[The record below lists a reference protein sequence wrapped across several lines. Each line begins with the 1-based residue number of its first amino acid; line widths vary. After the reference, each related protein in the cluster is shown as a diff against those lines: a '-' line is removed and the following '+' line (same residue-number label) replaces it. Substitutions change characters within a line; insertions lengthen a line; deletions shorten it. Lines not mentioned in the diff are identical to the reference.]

1 MDLELKEKN
10 KKREGHDPSDYS
22 SLDVE
27 LDTDDFIESLARR
40 MGMDENFY
48 EKYTGEDFS
57 LVRNGYGNP
66 VDGYGDDY
74 HDDDEEYEITD
85 IEDNEDEFKDP
96 DHDKPSSI
104 SELVKAR
111 VAAFG
116 DDDEG
121 EDYDID
127 EHPKTGEKLPTPTV
141 VNDDEGKQDLKVPT
155 PVVVEEPDQKMS
167 AGSGSIIDND
177 LRIPVPKPIKG
188 TDDEPERS
196 ERSSQD
202 ELPKID
208 SFVKRAKTNQ
218 DPDKSAMFGTAK
230 PKAEPRDFS
239 LDDDKIDDEDDLEL
253 DDDEDEFDDEDDLE
267 LEDTEDY
274 EDEDDLE
281 LEDAEDYDDE
291 DDFEIED
298 DELGFRMA
306 QPVKKMKL
314 AEPLNKDEADGADS
328 KKGRN
333 KNEFSEINVLTQNL
347 ENMIEEMQNL
357 CIDTEELE
365 DIVEEAKESQEK
377 NDFYNSKKLLEK
389 GLNKV
394 QEYKANYLAIN
405 LSDMISTTHLRIT
418 RIDAPKKERDELLA
432 KIKKGKKFFM
442 KKKYEKT
449 ERVLEEINLI
459 IDKTYKELEP
469 KPLPPIEAGPST
481 EAEPLPEG
489 GGPEPAGMHADTQNR
504 FNDEIVSPEL
514 PPGFEKRSK
523 PQINSG
529 ASSAPETGRTEEI
542 DLTSLTKLDDL
553 DMIFNLDE
561 EFSPEVELSD
571 EKIFELEDIEKTEK
585 PNPISQ
591 PSRSQVPGQFSSQRT
606 KGTFETQALDGIQT
620 IQSIITSL
628 HNYGVDTVILERLS
642 DKAKSAFKNND
653 FEAIRGYVLECEEV
667 SKKLKIGYMQSLLS
681 NINVSNEE
689 LGYLEY
695 LIQQTEEANYA
706 GDKNKAEEFGLKY
719 KELIIDLM
727 KNNGQPDQSSRNFE
741 FCRFCGESVPIESTF
756 CSKCGEKLR

>member
-22 SLDVE
+22 GLDVE

-66 VDGYGDDY
+66 VDGNSDDY
-74 HDDDEEYEITD
+74 PDDDEYEVTD
-85 IEDNEDEFKDP
+85 IEDKGDEFPDP
-96 DHDKPSSI
+96 DLDKPSTI

-116 DDDEG
+116 DDDDDDDDGIE
-121 EDYDID
+121 
-127 EHPKTGEKLPTPTV
+127 EHPKTGDKLPTPTV
-141 VNDDEGKQDLKVPT
+141 VNDDEGKQNLKSPT

-167 AGSGSIIDND
+167 TESGSIIDND
-177 LRIPVPKPIKG
+177 LRIPIPKPIKDTG
-188 TDDEPERS
+188 GEPEKK

-218 DPDKSAMFGTAK
+218 DSDKSAVFGTAGQ
-230 PKAEPRDFS
+230 KAESRDINV
-239 LDDDKIDDEDDLEL
+239 DDEEIDDEDDLEL

-267 LEDTEDY
+267 LEDDEDY
-274 EDEDDLE
+274 EG
-281 LEDAEDYDDE
+281 E

-298 DELGFRMA
+298 FEELSDGSVGEAEIDDPGFIMA
-306 QPVKKMKL
+306 QPVDKTKL
-314 AEPLNKDEADGADS
+314 AEPLKKELPDLKNG

-333 KNEFSEINVLTQNL
+333 KNEFSEIKVLTQDL
-347 ENMIEEMQNL
+347 ENMIEEMQKL
-357 CIDTEELE
+357 CIDTEEIE

-377 NDFYNSKKLLEK
+377 NDFFNSKKLLEK
-389 GLNKV
+389 GLDMV

-405 LSDMISTTHLRIT
+405 LSDMISTTHLRVT
-418 RIDAPKKERDELLA
+418 RIDAPKNEQDELLK
-432 KIKKGKKFFM
+432 KIKKAKKFFT

-459 IDKTYKELEP
+459 IDKSYQELEP
-469 KPLPPIEAGPST
+469 KPLPPIEAGPSS
-481 EAEPLPEG
+481 EVEPLPKG
-489 GGPEPAGMHADTQNR
+489 GDSGPAELPTDTPNR
-504 FNDEIVSPEL
+504 SIDEIVSPEL
-514 PPGFEKRSK
+514 PPGFEKRHGS
-523 PQINSG
+523 QTNNG
-529 ASSAPETGRTEEI
+529 ASSATETGRTEEI

-553 DMIFNLDE
+553 DMMFNLDE

-571 EKIFELEDIEKTEK
+571 EKIFELEDIEKTDK

-591 PSRSQVPGQFSSQRT
+591 PSQSQVPGQVPSQRL
-606 KGTFETQALDGIQT
+606 KGTLETQALDGIQT

-653 FEAIRGYVLECEEV
+653 FEAIRGYVHECEEV

-695 LIQQTEEANYA
+695 LIQQTEEANDA
-706 GDKNKAEEFGLKY
+706 GNKNKAEEFGIKY

-741 FCRFCGESVPIESTF
+741 FCRFCGESLPIESTF
-756 CSKCGEKLR
+756 CSKCGEKLK